1 MNGAFVD
8 RMVDVG
14 LPGSLYTERLSMA
27 EVNTIKEKFRVE
39 AEKLLKEGHKH
50 VVYGIRRHEGEYFSF
65 GLTPIDDEQE
75 FIKLT
80 NMEYSAGT
88 EVIYAVHARP

>member
-1 MNGAFVD
+1 MSGAAD
-8 RMVDVG
+8 IKIVDVG
-14 LPGSLYTERLSMA
+14 LPGRLYTERLSMT
-27 EVNTIKEKFRVE
+27 EVSMIKEQFRLE

-50 VVYGIRRHEGEYFSF
+50 VVYGIRRHEGQYFNF

-80 NMEYSAGT
+80 DMEYSAGT
-88 EVIYAVHARP
+88 EVIYAVHAK